1 MCLFVVTVAYAQP
14 DSTQKVL
21 ILNSYHKEF
30 KWTDTQVS
38 AAKEVLSEGIK
49 DLELFVEYMDTKR
62 IYNKEYLEYLFH
74 IYRLKYKKIQF
85 DAIIATDDNALWFV
99 VKYHKDVFGEAPVTF
114 CGINDYKKSLLEG
127 KQQFTGLVEVL
138 DIKPTIDAYSARFR
152 PPIPGEAGHPFRL
165 IPDTDSGGS
174 RPPIP
179 EHSGHP
185 EQKMI
190 AYSGAG

>member
-1 MCLFVVTVAYAQP
+1 MEGTQRPHFFIERWGFV
-14 DSTQKVL
+14 
-21 ILNSYHKEF
+21 
-30 KWTDTQVS
+30 
-38 AAKEVLSEGIK
+38 
-49 DLELFVEYMDTKR
+49 
-62 IYNKEYLEYLFH
+62 
-74 IYRLKYKKIQF
+74 
-85 DAIIATDDNALWFV
+85 
-99 VKYHKDVFGEAPVTF
+99 
-114 CGINDYKKSLLEG
+114 
-127 KQQFTGLVEVL
+127 
-138 DIKPTIDAYSARFR
+138 AYSARFR